1 MENYDCRFL
10 YSFNGIDAGRIIR
23 LNSDGL
29 RDATFNAGSGF
40 TSSIVYATAQQADGK
55 IIVVGSFTNIHN
67 FKQSGSTFS

>member
-29 RDATFNAGSGF
+29 RDATFNGF
-40 TSSIVYATAQQADGK
+40 RVY
-55 IIVVGSFTNIHN
+55 
-67 FKQSGSTFS
+67 